1 MRYNGDYREAMCCSN
16 REVVIAGEEVTPD
29 RGSSTAGKADSPTGK

>member
-1 MRYNGDYREAMCCSN
+1 MRYNGKRCA
-16 REVVIAGEEVTPD
+16 VVTGIAGEEVTPD